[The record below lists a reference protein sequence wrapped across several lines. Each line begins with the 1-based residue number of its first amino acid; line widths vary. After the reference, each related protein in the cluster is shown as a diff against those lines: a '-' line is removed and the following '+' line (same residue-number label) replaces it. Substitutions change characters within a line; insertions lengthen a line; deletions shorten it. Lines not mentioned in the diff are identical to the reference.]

1 VFHFEGGHTQFKGVM
16 AVGKRSAVVGW
27 ILAEIIPV
35 VSVYKTGNDQGFF
48 FFFDGL
54 GSRCFLGKKRA

>member
-1 VFHFEGGHTQFKGVM
+1 M
-16 AVGKRSAVVGW
+16 AIRKRGSVVGW

-35 VSVYKTGNDQGFF
+35 VRVYKTGNDQGFF
-48 FFFDGL
+48 FFFAGL

>member
-1 VFHFEGGHTQFKGVM
+1 M